1 MLKMRKLDCIS
12 RAFVK
17 MGIYRIS
24 NTTSEEKI
32 AHAEDNN
39 KMELR
44 SKTSEEK
51 IAHAADNNKWNYEAS
66 RQDQIPF
73 GSPIGGSLHVSIFEH
88 SRGQALACKFRVD
101 IIFVESA
108 PHRVNLADCRRD
120 GGLDDHKGAAAD
132 HNDGAA
138 LTRGLGT
145 CHVAS

>member
-1 MLKMRKLDCIS
+1 MGLINKLLKCSKCESSI
-12 RAFVK
+12 AFPELLLKWAFIVFQTQH
-17 MGIYRIS
+17 R
-24 NTTSEEKI
+24 N
-32 AHAEDNN
+32 AE
-39 KMELR
+39 
-44 SKTSEEK
+44 
-51 IAHAADNNKWNYEAS
+51 DNNKWNYEAS

-120 GGLDDHKGAAAD
+120 GGLDDHKGAAAH

-138 LTRGLGT
+138 LTRGLGI